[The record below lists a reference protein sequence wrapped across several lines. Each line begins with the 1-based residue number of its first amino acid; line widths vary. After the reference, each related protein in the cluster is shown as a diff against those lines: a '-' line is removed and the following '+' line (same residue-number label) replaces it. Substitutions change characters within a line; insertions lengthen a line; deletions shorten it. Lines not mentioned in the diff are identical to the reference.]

1 MLDEEMVAITDTG
14 VVAGDKCEVEQ
25 NEHHI
30 RIKVGCMEIYAESN
44 DMHDLIT
51 VYHADNS
58 PFRFEDRKIV
68 DIANGEIFD
77 LSKDLSLVSKETI
90 KDLIKENA

>member
-1 MLDEEMVAITDTG
+1 MS
-14 VVAGDKCEVEQ
+14 DKCEVEQ

-58 PFRFEDRKIV
+58 PFRFEDQKIV

-77 LSKDLSLVSKETI
+77 LDRNLSIVSKETI
-90 KDLIKENA
+90 KDLTKEKGEFINE

>member
-1 MLDEEMVAITDTG
+1 M
-14 VVAGDKCEVEQ
+14 DKCKVEQ

-51 VYHADNS
+51 VSHADNS
-58 PFRFEDRKIV
+58 PFRFEDQKQRVKIV

-77 LSKDLSLVSKETI
+77 LGKNLSLVSKETI
-90 KDLIKENA
+90 KDLLGLSIQTKEKGEFIND